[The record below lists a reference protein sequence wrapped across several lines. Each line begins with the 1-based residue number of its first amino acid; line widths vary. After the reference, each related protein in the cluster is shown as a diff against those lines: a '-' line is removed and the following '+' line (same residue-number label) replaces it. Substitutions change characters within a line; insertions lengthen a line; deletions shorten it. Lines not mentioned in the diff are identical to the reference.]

1 MLFMESARRAEIVD
15 AAYEYVLANGLAGAS
30 LRPVAEAVGSST
42 GVLRFLFGSKD
53 GLVGAL
59 LERARA
65 DELTVLDRIS
75 DDGDLATVASTV
87 WDWLADPRHASLLRL
102 WVESYAASLQDDAGP
117 WTGFAATTVQDW
129 LTVLARAQPQAV
141 RNTAAGRAQR
151 TAVLAV
157 LRGCFLDL
165 LATGDRA
172 RTTRAVR
179 DYLATL
185 TAAPAI
191 RIGR

>member
-1 MLFMESARRAEIVD
+1 
-15 AAYEYVLANGLAGAS
+15 VLANGLAGAS

-53 GLVGAL
+53 GLVAAL

-65 DELTVLDRIS
+65 DELAVLDQLPAE
-75 DDGDLATVASTV
+75 GDIGAVATAV
-87 WDWLADPRHASLLRL
+87 WDWLADPRHAAVLRL
-102 WVESYAASLQDDAGP
+102 WAESYAASLQDDAGP
-117 WTGFAATTVQDW
+117 WTGFAAATVRDW
-129 LTVLARAQPQAV
+129 LAVLARAQPARI

-157 LRGCFLDL
+157 LRGAFLDL

-172 RTTRAVR
+172 RTTRAVHA
-179 DYLATL
+179 YLATL
-185 TAAPAI
+185 
-191 RIGR
+191 

>member
-1 MLFMESARRAEIVD
+1 MESSRRAEIVE

-53 GLVGAL
+53 ALVEAL

-65 DELTVLDRIS
+65 DELAVLERIPVE
-75 DDGDLATVASTV
+75 GDLATVASAV

-102 WVESYAASLQDDAGP
+102 WTESYAASLQDDAGP

-129 LTVLARAQPQAV
+129 LTVLARAQPREV

-179 DYLATL
+179 DYLTELSAV
-185 TAAPAI
+185 
-191 RIGR
+191 